1 MTLDMQSHAVSLE
14 YRAEPEPRRRSAF
27 GRKPPLLFRAKLGH
41 MVGRLGPLHAND
53 EGGKHRFQWAKAAYK
68 DSRRGS
74 NPYLSAIIEQD
85 EAPAIIDDCG
95 GFFVSGVLFV
105 ALFGYNLP
113 TA

>member
-1 MTLDMQSHAVSLE
+1 MSPLYANGE
-14 YRAEPEPRRRSAF
+14 
-27 GRKPPLLFRAKLGH
+27 GRKR
-41 MVGRLGPLHAND
+41 
-53 EGGKHRFQWAKAAYK
+53 RFWWAKAAYK

-85 EAPAIIDDCG
+85 KAPVIIADYG